1 MAGRLAPYMF
11 LFLWSVCFYCLWI
24 DRRTTP
30 QAWPDIW
37 QFQAVNWQNMR
48 PILLRWAICSL
59 GMVVFGAF
67 YDPERLFGLIRQR
80 PQIVP
85 FLLILYPVLSALP
98 QEFIFCH
105 FFFRRY
111 GVFFTNDRAKIIAST
126 VAFAYAHMLFINWVA
141 PVFSLIAG
149 FIFATTYARTR
160 SLALV
165 TIEHGLYGN
174 VLFLVGLGWYFY
186 GGAVH

>member
-59 GMVVFGAF
+59 GMVVFVAF

-80 PQIVP
+80 PQIGP

-105 FFFRRY
+105 FFYCAPQSMFVINSNKETRY
-111 GVFFTNDRAKIIAST
+111 SIS
-126 VAFAYAHMLFINWVA
+126 Y
-141 PVFSLIAG
+141 LIC
-149 FIFATTYARTR
+149 RTGY
-160 SLALV
+160 LC
-165 TIEHGLYGN
+165 
-174 VLFLVGLGWYFY
+174 
-186 GGAVH
+186 